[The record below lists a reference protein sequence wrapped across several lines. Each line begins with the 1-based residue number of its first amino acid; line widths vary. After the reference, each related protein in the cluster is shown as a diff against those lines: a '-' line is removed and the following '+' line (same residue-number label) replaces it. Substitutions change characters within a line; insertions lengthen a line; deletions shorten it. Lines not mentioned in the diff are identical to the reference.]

1 MKEVLAHIEKKKQE
15 FAKLPLFE
23 YMRDTSIEPRQRLAW
38 TPYITPLAM
47 GFGDLWIYILK
58 REPTTNTIQKMINK
72 HTDED
77 KNHWKWFPKDIKALG
92 FNESFDFSDSIE
104 FIWSEETKKAR
115 LLFLQIAILT
125 YNLESQVLIAAIE
138 TLEATANIA
147 FSTTAQVANEL
158 QKTTFKNYPYFGTLH
173 LVEDSTHSMF
183 EKENQFFIENIKLT
197 EKQENECYEI
207 TDKIFALFTECLNEI
222 MENTFNTNKKI
233 NSKIELIV
241 N

>member
-1 MKEVLAHIEKKKQE
+1 MKEVLAHIERKKQE

-23 YMRDTSIEPRQRLAW
+23 YMRDTSIDPRQRLAW
-38 TPYITPLAM
+38 APYITPLAM
-47 GFGDLWIYILK
+47 GFGDLWVYVLK
-58 REPTTNTIQKMINK
+58 REPTTNAIQKMINK

-115 LLFLQIAILT
+115 LLCLQIAMLT
-125 YNLESQVLIAAIE
+125 CNVESEVLLVAIE
-138 TLEATANIA
+138 SLEATANIA
-147 FSTTAQVANEL
+147 FNITAEVANEL
-158 QKTTFKNYPYFGTLH
+158 RRTTSKNYLYFGNLH
-173 LVEDSTHSMF
+173 LIEDSTHSMF
-183 EKENQFFIENIKLT
+183 EKDKQKFIEEIKLT
-197 EKQENECYEI
+197 NKQKNKCYEI

-222 MENTFNTNKKI
+222 MENNF
-233 NSKIELIV
+233 NSKIECIG